1 MKILSKITSILVY
14 VFLYAPLAVMIFF
27 SFNAGK
33 STSVFSGFS
42 LRWYVEL
49 FTNDRALVECL
60 VNSLKLAVASALIA
74 TLIGTV
80 AAIGIYKL
88 LRHRGQ
94 PPCP

>member
-60 VNSLKLAVASALIA
+60 VN
-74 TLIGTV
+74 
-80 AAIGIYKL
+80 
-88 LRHRGQ
+88 
-94 PPCP
+94 